1 MRKIFLLSIPFI
13 IFLMAYT
20 LQHPTK
26 HIPPFNQIT
35 SDSLINP
42 EGKTIYNRILT
53 PAGYERIPVEE
64 NSFAYYLRHLR
75 LKPHGSDVR
84 FYNGQIKTN
93 RVHVAVID
101 MDIGAKDLQQCAD
114 AVIRLRAEYLYHRKL
129 YGLIHFNFTNGF
141 RADFAQWANGY
152 RIEVKDNQA
161 RWIWTKNSSNDY
173 AAFRQYLDVIFTYA
187 GTFSLAQEMAGA
199 EWQDIQPGDVLIRGG
214 APGHAVIVVDVAVN
228 PSTGKKIFLLAQSFM
243 PAQEIH
249 VLMNPSDTKMN
260 PWYEVDPNAE
270 QIKTPEWDFYT
281 DELRRFQ

>member
-1 MRKIFLLSIPFI
+1 MRKIFFLSLPFI
-13 IFLMAYT
+13 ILLMGHHLKHPFITSFL
-20 LQHPTK
+20 LFQL
-26 HIPPFNQIT
+26 T
-35 SDSLINP
+35 SDSLLNP
-42 EGKTIYNRILT
+42 PGKTIHDRILT
-53 PAGYERIPVEE
+53 PGGYERVPVEE

-84 FYNGQIKTN
+84 FYNGQIKAN

-101 MDIGAKDLQQCAD
+101 MDAGVTDLQQCAD
-114 AVIRLRAEYLYHRKL
+114 AIIRLRAEYLYHRKL

-141 RADFAQWANGY
+141 RADFAKWVNGY

-161 RWIWTKNSSNDY
+161 KWIWTKDSSDDY

-187 GTFSLAQEMAGA
+187 GTFSLSQEMVRTG
-199 EWQDIQPGDVLIRGG
+199 WQDIQPGDVLIRGG
-214 APGHAVIVVDVAVN
+214 APGHAVIVVDVAAN
-228 PSTGKKIFLLAQSFM
+228 PSNGKKIFLLAQSFM

-249 VLMNPSDTKMN
+249 VLKNPSDPALN
-260 PWYEVDPNAE
+260 PWYEVNPSAE